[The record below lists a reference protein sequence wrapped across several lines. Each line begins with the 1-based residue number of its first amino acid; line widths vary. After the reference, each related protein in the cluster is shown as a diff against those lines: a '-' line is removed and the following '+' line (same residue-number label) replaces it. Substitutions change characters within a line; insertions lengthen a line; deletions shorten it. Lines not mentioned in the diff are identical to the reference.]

1 MKLPKQSMKV
11 EKRKHKFRVCGEGK
25 SQGQWY
31 VLTKADISKTM
42 IIKST
47 DAPDGSGLQNQSATL
62 SNLQLSGTLIQDLQG
77 GWG

>member
-11 EKRKHKFRVCGEGK
+11 EKRKHEESMVRGEGK

-31 VLTKADISKTM
+31 VLTKADILKTM

-47 DAPDGSGLQNQSATL
+47 DAPDGSGLQN
-62 SNLQLSGTLIQDLQG
+62 
-77 GWG
+77 